1 MFAKMK
7 TGTKVLS
14 GFGIAV
20 VITVII
26 GLVGYRGITKL
37 NGHVE
42 NIGGNQLPSVRA
54 MGELA
59 NGHLQVN
66 YALRGLLN
74 KRVTDKARAEQY
86 ELVEH
91 GLQQLTEA
99 RKMYEGL
106 QRDAKAAS
114 LWNEYLLLSENW
126 KKEMQRCVEA
136 CREKD
141 RLVSGGAKA
150 DDSKVTAID
159 EQAFQQGVVVRQ
171 AMLACDGKLN
181 EIAKYSMES
190 ADAAQKQA
198 GVDSSSALT
207 WSTTVIAGGVI
218 VILCFGIFL
227 ARSISKV
234 LTALIGEATR
244 LSTAAIEGKLQTRGN
259 PELVSLEFRPIV
271 EGLNETIG
279 SLVGYIDAMPA
290 PAMIIDSE
298 MTIRFMNQVGADVI
312 GLPKEKI
319 VGTKCYNH
327 FKTGDC
333 NTDKCAAPHHARRP
347 TGNERNRGPSG
358 PAQP

>member
-141 RLVSGGAKA
+141 RLV
-150 DDSKVTAID
+150 
-159 EQAFQQGVVVRQ
+159 QRVRRQ
-171 AMLACDGKLN
+171 TTPKSPQSMSRPFNRAWSCVRPCLLAMASSMKLR
-181 EIAKYSMES
+181 
-190 ADAAQKQA
+190 
-198 GVDSSSALT
+198 
-207 WSTTVIAGGVI
+207 STVWRVP
-218 VILCFGIFL
+218 
-227 ARSISKV
+227 
-234 LTALIGEATR
+234 TR
-244 LSTAAIEGKLQTRGN
+244 R
-259 PELVSLEFRPIV
+259 
-271 EGLNETIG
+271 
-279 SLVGYIDAMPA
+279 
-290 PAMIIDSE
+290 
-298 MTIRFMNQVGADVI
+298 
-312 GLPKEKI
+312 
-319 VGTKCYNH
+319 
-327 FKTGDC
+327 
-333 NTDKCAAPHHARRP
+333 
-347 TGNERNRGPSG
+347 RNRPG
-358 PAQP
+358 